1 MSAPQPPPS
10 NLNVFA
16 DAPGEFQAEV
26 VLSETVSPEQV
37 EATESRLAGVLGFNL
52 QPNGKVLLTLID
64 EEEEDVHL
72 ELTGS
77 DLKVFKELVQL
88 CDDRVTADEAARRA
102 DADWE
107 ADSA

>member
-1 MSAPQPPPS
+1 VSESAPT

-26 VLSETVSPEQV
+26 VLNETVAPDQV
-37 EATESRLAGVLGFNL
+37 AETEARLAGTLGFNL

-64 EEEEDVHL
+64 EEEADVHI
-72 ELTGS
+72 ELSGS
-77 DLKVFKELVQL
+77 DLKIVKELVQL
-88 CDDRVTADEAARRA
+88 CDERLTADEATRRA